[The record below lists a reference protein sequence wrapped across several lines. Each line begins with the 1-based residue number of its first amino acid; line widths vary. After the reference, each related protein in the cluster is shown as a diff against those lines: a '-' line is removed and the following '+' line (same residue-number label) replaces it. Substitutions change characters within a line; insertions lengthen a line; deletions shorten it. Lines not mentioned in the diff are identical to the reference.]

1 VELANGYQV
10 DFGDV
15 PADSATCPADPFEQ
29 DDIYSQAN
37 DLLPGLGQSHD
48 FCDDP
53 VDWYRFSVG
62 VGSLYT
68 ITTSSWGQRADTF
81 VAVFDRDGQEML
93 FGNDDYEG
101 SSDFSSQV
109 VWLTTQSG
117 DFFLRVTNRA
127 DLMGFHTEYEIE
139 MEEKKAYLIY
149 IPMIAVDFTSPSV
162 PDVKEP
168 HQSSIA
174 KNLGSIGIF
183 DTLGPLSPVG
193 PLGIIVH
200 SCPDAFEIDDTWTSA
215 SPILSG
221 EAQLHS
227 FDSDPVLW
235 AADKDYV
242 SFDLLA
248 NQVITFTT
256 SSITGTSAL
265 LELYDQQGLVLPVSG
280 IDQLVF
286 DPGIGGGQFYLSA
299 TPVIETFGCADV
311 AGYTLLADFKQ
322 IWQIFTPAVFLDHIG
337 P

>member
-1 VELANGYQV
+1 M
-10 DFGDV
+10 
-15 PADSATCPADPFEQ
+15 
-29 DDIYSQAN
+29 
-37 DLLPGLGQSHD
+37 PGLSQTHD

-109 VWLTTQSG
+109 VWLPPQSG
-117 DFFLRVTNRA
+117 DFYLRVTNRA
-127 DLMGFHTEYEIE
+127 DLLGFHTEYE
-139 MEEKKAYLIY
+139 MDLEEKKVYLFY
-149 IPMIAVDFTSPSV
+149 MPMTFIDFTV
-162 PDVKEP
+162 PAIPDMKEP

-174 KNLGSIGIF
+174 RNLSQNGIF
-183 DTLGPLSPVG
+183 DILGPLG
-193 PLGIIVH
+193 PEGIIVH
-200 SCPDAFEIDDTWTSA
+200 SCPDAFEIDDNWTSA
-215 SPILSG
+215 NLILPG
-221 EAQLHS
+221 EVQLHS

-235 AADKDYV
+235 AADKDFV
-242 SFDLLA
+242 SFELLT

-265 LELYDQQGLVLPVSG
+265 LELYDHQGVALPLSG

-299 TPVIETFGCADV
+299 TPVSEIFGCMDV
-311 AGYTLLADFKQ
+311 AGYTLSAEFKP
-322 IWQIFTPAVFLDHIG
+322 IWQVFAPIFLLEFEG